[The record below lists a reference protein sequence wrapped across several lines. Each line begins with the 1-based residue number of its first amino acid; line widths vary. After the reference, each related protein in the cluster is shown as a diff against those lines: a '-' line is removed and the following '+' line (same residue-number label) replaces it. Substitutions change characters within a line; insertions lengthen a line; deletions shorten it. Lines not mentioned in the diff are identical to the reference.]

1 MRFLGTSLVVRH
13 RSCFDN
19 LPNIRAQTVGAS
31 SSSSPVHRC
40 APEAVSVNLASDRH
54 RTDDQLASAKRK
66 RSNIRHGDNC
76 ISRGTPTSA
85 PATRKFAQRSSSS
98 LLELGSL
105 TPVLPLLWPGSL
117 IPTLLQQVKQ
127 SRREIPIRDSVEDRQ
142 ARQCDARLEVLSSRN
157 RPAAQPSQQL
167 PPT

>member
-1 MRFLGTSLVVRH
+1 MQFSGTSLVVRH
-13 RSCFDN
+13 RSRFDN
-19 LPNIRAQTVGAS
+19 LSNLRAQPVVAS

-40 APEAVSVNLASDRH
+40 APEAAPVSLASGRH
-54 RTDDQLASAKRK
+54 RTADQLASAKRK
-66 RSNIRHGDNC
+66 RSNIRGDNC